1 MRNRNN
7 ANIQAL
13 FLLVFLVTGVLCVPH
28 RAVAAAKLSAPVPTL
43 AAVTK
48 KSNWTTDT
56 LFAGGFC
63 IGTTCM
69 STSGE
74 TLATV
79 TGRGTTSPYSVTLT
93 GGLTAATATINSNGT
108 ASGGVYITGYGSA
121 TVVINNYGLSTQDNG
136 LIVNDSA
143 GVAVNVTSNDIAY
156 KGIGGNG
163 TVFMCGTGSGTGG
176 SEGSNGICADMRT
189 SNGALFQ
196 GYYGGNGHNAVQITA
211 DHGNNP
217 YSAIAITH
225 TGGLGGL
232 IVGSNGS
239 TNTVF
244 ITRDGGYGTTLGN
257 VSTSTLK
264 IGTVVALSSSN
275 YGFASA
281 TASSTAAIGVVVRA
295 NCASGTNC
303 LVITKGIV
311 DVLMDPFGVGC
322 TIGYPIY
329 TGGIGSEGTGNA
341 SVTEPTADVST
352 YMQMIGRAL
361 ETKAYSNGATCK
373 VLLK

>member
-1 MRNRNN
+1 MRNRHEKI
-7 ANIQAL
+7 ATL
-13 FLLVFLVTGVLCVPH
+13 FLVVLLGAGLLCLPH
-28 RAVAAAKLSAPVPTL
+28 RAVASAKLSAPVPTL

-56 LFAGGFC
+56 IFAGDFC
-63 IGTTCM
+63 RGATCM

-108 ASGGVYITGYGSA
+108 ASGGVYVTGYGSS
-121 TVVINNYGLSTQDNG
+121 TMVINNYGLSTLDVG
-136 LIVNDSA
+136 LSVANSRGI
-143 GVAVNVTSNDIAY
+143 AVNVISNGVAY
-156 KGIGGNG
+156 RGVGGNG
-163 TVFMCGTGSGTGG
+163 TVFVCGTGSGTGG
-176 SEGSNGICADMRT
+176 SEGANGVCADVRT
-189 SNGALFQ
+189 TNGALFQ
-196 GYYGGNGHNAVQITA
+196 GYYGGNGHNAVGITA
-211 DHGNNP
+211 DNGNNP
-217 YSAIAITH
+217 YSALSVTH

-232 IVGSNGS
+232 IVGNNGS

-281 TASSTAAIGVVVRA
+281 TASSTAAIGVVVRT
-295 NCASGTNC
+295 NCTSGTNC

-322 TIGYPIY
+322 TIGYPVY

-341 SVTEPTADVST
+341 DNSTEPILIAN